1 MNLDDIKKALL
12 DGGVVGAGGAGFPT
26 YAKLSDQA
34 ETIILNAAECE
45 PLIKVDRQLLVEY
58 TNEICAGMQ
67 MLTEAMGAKEGVIAV
82 KKSYTASIE
91 AINSCI
97 GQYDK
102 VRVHILPDIYPAG
115 DEVIT
120 IYEVT
125 GKVVAQGQIPITQGC
140 VVVNVET
147 VLNIYKKVTSGE
159 NVTTKFLT
167 VAGLVKNPVT
177 LHVPIGISVK
187 DAVTLAGGTTTDDF
201 VMIMGGPMTGRICGM
216 NDIVTKT
223 TKAILVLP
231 PSCPPVAKRQ
241 RTNRL
246 DIRNAMSVCSQCSMC
261 TMLCPRNL
269 IGQAIKPHEFMRA
282 IANGTT
288 YDVDPFLNSFFC
300 VSCGLCE
307 MYSCHQDL
315 SPRRLLDAY
324 KGGLRA
330 KGVKPPVREMKPV
343 NSLRQERRVPE
354 HRLVNRLG
362 LHHFDVPAP
371 MQSYNGDFKE
381 VKLMMRQNLGAPC
394 SAIVKVGDVVTVGQP
409 IACPP
414 EGALGTSIHASI
426 NGTVTAVT
434 ENFVTIKA

>member
-1 MNLDDIKKALL
+1 MNLGDIKKALL

-97 GQYDK
+97 SQYDK

-159 NVTTKFLT
+159 YVTSKFLT
-167 VAGLVKNPVT
+167 VAGLV
-177 LHVPIGISVK
+177 I
-187 DAVTLAGGTTTDDF
+187 
-201 VMIMGGPMTGRICGM
+201 
-216 NDIVTKT
+216 
-223 TKAILVLP
+223 IL
-231 PSCPPVAKRQ
+231 
-241 RTNRL
+241 
-246 DIRNAMSVCSQCSMC
+246 
-261 TMLCPRNL
+261 
-269 IGQAIKPHEFMRA
+269 
-282 IANGTT
+282 
-288 YDVDPFLNSFFC
+288 
-300 VSCGLCE
+300 
-307 MYSCHQDL
+307 
-315 SPRRLLDAY
+315 
-324 KGGLRA
+324 
-330 KGVKPPVREMKPV
+330 
-343 NSLRQERRVPE
+343 
-354 HRLVNRLG
+354 
-362 LHHFDVPAP
+362 
-371 MQSYNGDFKE
+371 
-381 VKLMMRQNLGAPC
+381 
-394 SAIVKVGDVVTVGQP
+394 
-409 IACPP
+409 
-414 EGALGTSIHASI
+414 
-426 NGTVTAVT
+426 
-434 ENFVTIKA
+434 

>member
-1 MNLDDIKKALL
+1 MNLNDIKQALL
-12 DGGVVGAGGAGFPT
+12 EGGVVGAGGAGFPT

-97 GQYDK
+97 SQYDK

-159 NVTTKFLT
+159 NVTSKFLT

-177 LHVPIGISVK
+177 LHVPVGISVK
-187 DAVTLAGGTTTDDF
+187 DAVALAGGTTTDDF
-201 VMIMGGPMTGRICGM
+201 VMIMGGPMTGRICSM
-216 NDIVTKT
+216 NDIITKT

-241 RTNRL
+241 RTNRHCIT
-246 DIRNAMSVCSQCSMC
+246 DIQLVSSLA
-261 TMLCPRNL
+261 
-269 IGQAIKPHEFMRA
+269 
-282 IANGTT
+282 
-288 YDVDPFLNSFFC
+288 FC
-300 VSCGLCE
+300 N
-307 MYSCHQDL
+307 
-315 SPRRLLDAY
+315 RR
-324 KGGLRA
+324 
-330 KGVKPPVREMKPV
+330 
-343 NSLRQERRVPE
+343 
-354 HRLVNRLG
+354 
-362 LHHFDVPAP
+362 
-371 MQSYNGDFKE
+371 
-381 VKLMMRQNLGAPC
+381 
-394 SAIVKVGDVVTVGQP
+394 
-409 IACPP
+409 
-414 EGALGTSIHASI
+414 TSWR
-426 NGTVTAVT
+426 
-434 ENFVTIKA
+434 